1 MLLSSSAWAKIL
13 KDVPRG
19 RGAWEKIART
29 EDADARAAKN
39 FPWPSVTYPLP
50 CLLPNQS
57 SFSSAPGH
65 SIRRSPSWSAPRYWT
80 KGGTLRSFPVGGG
93 TRKKPSSS
101 SELPRRLLRR
111 PPRRRGRTPR
121 APAAARVRPLRL
133 TLRRLPTADILLRRD
148 ARAPGH
154 GSEERGLLLRATPPR
169 SSGGARHLPRPARP
183 LTSILRWATG
193 AGNAG
198 PFTRHRRCA
207 SDGGGSKH
215 GVCSDLQFN
224 HVRACSCT
232 CLLVVDA

>member
-1 MLLSSSAWAKIL
+1 MRALRKISL
-13 KDVPRG
+13 
-19 RGAWEKIART
+19 
-29 EDADARAAKN
+29 
-39 FPWPSVTYPLP
+39 PSVTYPLP

-93 TRKKPSSS
+93 TRKKHSSS
-101 SELPRRLLRR
+101 SELPRRL
-111 PPRRRGRTPR
+111 RRRGRTPR

-133 TLRRLPTADILLRRD
+133 TLRRLPTAEILLRRPPSTPLRRD

-154 GSEERGLLLRATPPR
+154 GSQERGLLLRATPPR
-169 SSGGARHLPRPARP
+169 SSGGARRPPRPARP
-183 LTSILRWATG
+183 LPSILRRA
-193 AGNAG
+193 
-198 PFTRHRRCA
+198 PSTRHRRCP

-224 HVRACSCT
+224 HVRAC
-232 CLLVVDA
+232 

>member
-1 MLLSSSAWAKIL
+1 
-13 KDVPRG
+13 
-19 RGAWEKIART
+19 
-29 EDADARAAKN
+29 
-39 FPWPSVTYPLP
+39 VTYPLP

-133 TLRRLPTADILLRRD
+133 TLRRLPTAEILLRRPPSTPLRRD

-154 GSEERGLLLRATPPR
+154 GSQERGLLLRATPPR
-169 SSGGARHLPRPARP
+169 RSGGARRPPRPARP
-183 LTSILRWATG
+183 LTSILRRAPG

-198 PFTRHRRCA
+198 PSTRHRRCP

-224 HVRACSCT
+224 HVRASICT